1 MKPKRA
7 SNKIISVLLTLIML
21 IGMLPL
27 SIIPTQ
33 AASFNPSPNWTSI
46 SNKDGNYF
54 GIGVLQTFLR
64 QTDTQYLKLTSNLKY
79 VGDDDY
85 KLNITVKGVKY
96 LDLNGYALVYGVDK
110 KFSSE
115 KTTSFIT
122 VEEGAEL
129 YIYDSA
135 GKGGYIHYEGK
146 LTSNDDEIFRHIIY
160 VKEGGKLVVNGGTI
174 EAGRSKQIYGSWEED
189 VYPGKDADTYTG
201 NIRHQIVGSAIM
213 LAKNSSCIING
224 GRFYGRGYTR
234 SAIYAGENA
243 NLVINDAYI
252 QGSGCAHGI
261 NVNDGANLTIRSVE
275 IDTKKVDRYASFDAY
290 SKDTF
295 EYGKYGLAILGGDVS
310 TFVVGNVD
318 ITKSDPGKKDVFGDR
333 VHQYATV
340 TPAETPANV
349 GLQLQD
355 PGWST
360 FSTDT
365 TNLVTA
371 AERRVS
377 IKDDFTPHYSGY
389 ESELSRDYNNNT
401 DYTILSEWQIF
412 DKNGKTAV
420 SNHQSSQA
428 SSYAGLEKSI
438 DMRQFKA
445 VNGTDALK
453 LTNGELYVLR
463 LTVHEIWRGYTKQ
476 MAITRT
482 AEMNFGAAPDLSG
495 LDFGISAQQETSGT
509 SFSVK
514 VTPSETN
521 GVLPYLL
528 NRSITY
534 GYELPNS
541 SAGNVLMEECRYSS
555 TFDTVSF
562 GNLPTGKQTIVARL
576 QGNDAFGFKQEFTA
590 RQNIF
595 VMPRIK
601 LGLPSGQWTY
611 SLQAGDTY
619 DTISYHEHRL
629 RAVSSEE
636 LATAGLTGS
645 AISWEMWNS
654 TQGKWVNANSGI
666 SGVSKMS
673 TGELKLT
680 DGRSGAYRAKVYY
693 NGQWWYSPQAFTFVG
708 KDYGSTHKITTTVDR
723 TEMENTKANSA
734 TVSIMPNFDGA
745 DWGKR
750 WSASLIIYEGNV
762 PAEAYEKFRN
772 HSSAKILPDGGI
784 RISFPATK
792 FTKNKDAS
800 VQKLNTWSIF
810 ILQGDKIPTGK
821 YTFVPYAEVEDTNY
835 SVKGTPFTIT
845 VEKRIT
851 GMDITADGQNATNGK
866 GTTVDDAPKV
876 VMDTSTNKMRLN
888 KIYTPIDANLPNK
901 NVTTTWSSSNTNIA
915 TVDSSGVVT
924 AKRPGTVTITMT
936 HKGKIGTEEVSYT
949 RYLKVVVP
957 IAEVQFSGPDWYK
970 QIGKTYKD
978 VQLNITKVRC
988 TNGEW
993 LDGSTYLTSKL
1004 ISKGTRD
1011 GSNTSV
1017 GSVYNDKVAYND
1029 NYRIYY
1035 ELTPKKGYQFQL
1047 KEATVSGDYYITND
1061 MKLKITRVDSTD
1073 MNTAANQGYFALNY
1087 NGHYYVP
1094 KYDTE
1099 EAYQAHNCGIS
1110 ITEDLPCLRD
1120 PSAVYI
1126 DTVAVETDEP
1136 KEGDLRYG
1144 GEIPESDDEL
1154 QNLGTAYHPINM
1166 NNARI
1171 ITLMGEKTVDGQDLI
1186 GLTSSINYKLNTP
1199 LVGGGTPFTPLAEGE
1214 ASNSN
1219 YGSEY
1224 FDVVYETDANG
1235 MKISRTKLEN
1245 TRYEAATYAH
1255 SLRLL
1260 AGNTG
1265 QDGKTYYFAP
1275 DVKLIIN
1282 GREVQLIDQNGTSS
1296 GYSDASDITAT
1307 YYVTADPRPAFVNG
1321 TVSGLTAPTTDE
1333 TPATTD
1339 DLTVIGTDS
1348 KGVTTDK
1355 MYASG
1360 LVWFID
1366 KNGNGKWDEGE
1377 TCTAGNG
1384 LADDGKF
1391 LGGKDY
1397 SAYVMLSAEAEDGRI
1412 DNTAFTLK
1420 LSDVATP
1427 LSTTE
1432 AKGAYK
1438 FPKTKYI
1445 PPVLKLT
1452 AMGTQLGAKIDKA
1465 LGTENFAGFVYG
1477 VDTLKTGTGLADC
1490 LTAELGLVEVTANA
1504 NGVLS
1509 TGASILLKDKEK
1521 KVYETYSYVYFGDI
1535 NGDGAIDAFD
1545 AFAIDK
1551 SVNNHSTLGDASAV
1565 AADVNTDGEITIADI
1580 SLIMTAAVSSEDVIS
1595 QAR

>member
-1 MKPKRA
+1 MKPKSA
-7 SNKIISVLLTLIML
+7 SKKIISVLLTLIML

-33 AASFNPSPNWTSI
+33 AASYNPSPNWTSV

-54 GIGVLQTFLR
+54 GLGVLQTFLR
-64 QTDTQYLKLTSNLKY
+64 SPDTQYLKLTSNLKY

-85 KLNITVKGVKY
+85 KLNITVKGVKH
-96 LDLNGYALVYGVDK
+96 LDLNGHSLVYGVDK
-110 KFSSE
+110 SGDSWRHH
-115 KTTSFIT
+115 FIT

-146 LTSNDDEIFRHIIY
+146 LTKNDDEIFRHIIY

-189 VYPGKDADTYTG
+189 VYPGEHADNFTG
-201 NIRHQIVGSAIM
+201 NIRHQIIGSAII
-213 LAKNSSCIING
+213 LEKNSSCIING

-234 SAIYAGENA
+234 SAISAGENA

-261 NVNDGANLTIRSVE
+261 NVNEGANLTIRRVE
-275 IDTKKVDRYASFDAY
+275 IDTKKVDRYASFGTY
-290 SKDTF
+290 HTDTF
-295 EYGKYGLAILGGDVS
+295 LYGKYGLAILGGDVS

-318 ITKSDPGKKDVFGDR
+318 ITKSDPGKE

-340 TPAETPANV
+340 TPADTPANV

-371 AERRVS
+371 EERRVS

-389 ESELSRDYNNNT
+389 ENELFRDYNNNT

-412 DKNGKTAV
+412 DKNGKTEV

-438 DMRQFKA
+438 DMRKFKA
-445 VNGTDALK
+445 VNGTDDLK
-453 LTNGELYVLR
+453 LKNGELYVLR
-463 LTVHEIWRGYTKQ
+463 LTIYEIWRGYTTQ

-495 LDFGISAQQETSGT
+495 LDFGISAQQDRSGT
-509 SFSVK
+509 TFSVN

-521 GVLPYLL
+521 GILPYLL

-595 VMPRIK
+595 VMPRIR
-601 LGLPSGQWTY
+601 LGLPSGEWTY
-611 SLQAGDTY
+611 SLQPGDTY
-619 DTISYHEHRL
+619 DTISYHEYRL

-636 LATAGLTGS
+636 LATAGLSGS
-645 AISWEMWNS
+645 NISWEMWNS

-666 SGVSKMS
+666 GGVSKMS

-680 DGRSGAYRAKVYY
+680 DGRSGAYRAKIYY

-723 TEMENTKANSA
+723 TEMENTKANAA

-772 HSSAKILPDGGI
+772 HSSAKVLPDGGI
-784 RISFPATK
+784 RISFPASKLTA
-792 FTKNKDAS
+792 NKEPSA
-800 VQKLNTWSIF
+800 QKLNTWSIF
-810 ILQGDKIPTGK
+810 LLQGDKIPTGK
-821 YTFVPYAEVEDTNY
+821 YTFVPYAEVENTSY

-845 VEKRIT
+845 VNKRIT
-851 GMDITADGQNATNGK
+851 GMDITADGKNATNGK

-888 KIYTPIDANLPNK
+888 KIYTPADANLPNK

-915 TVDSSGVVT
+915 TVDSGGVVT

-970 QIGKTYKD
+970 QLGKTYKD

-988 TNGEW
+988 ANGEW

-1004 ISKGTRD
+1004 VSKGTRD
-1011 GSNTSV
+1011 GSTNSV

-1047 KEATVSGDYYITND
+1047 KDAAEYGDYYITND

-1094 KYDTE
+1094 ERDAE

-1154 QNLGTAYHPINM
+1154 QKIGTAYHPINM

-1171 ITLMGEKTVDGQDLI
+1171 ITMMGEKTVDGHDLI
-1186 GLTSSINYKLNTP
+1186 SLSRSINYKLKTP

-1214 ASNSN
+1214 ASNNN
-1219 YGSEY
+1219 YGLEFSNIL
-1224 FDVVYETDANG
+1224 YETGADG
-1235 MKISRTKLEN
+1235 YPKISRTNLEN

-1260 AGNTG
+1260 AGKTG

-1282 GREVQLIDQNGTSS
+1282 GREVQLIDDNGTSS

-1333 TPATTD
+1333 IPATTD

-1438 FPKTKYI
+1438 FPKTQYI

-1452 AMGTQLGAKIDKA
+1452 ATGTQLGAKIDKA
-1465 LGTENFAGFVYG
+1465 LSTENFAGFVYG
-1477 VDTLKTGTGLADC
+1477 VDTLKTGTALADC

-1551 SVNNHSTLGDASAV
+1551 SINNHSTLGDASAV
-1565 AADVNTDGEITIADI
+1565 AADVNADGEITIADI
-1580 SLIMTAAVSSEDVIS
+1580 SLIMTASVSSEDVIS

>member
-7 SNKIISVLLTLIML
+7 SKKIISVLLTLIML

-33 AASFNPSPNWTSI
+33 AASYNPSPNWTSV

-54 GIGVLQTFLR
+54 GLGVLQTFLR

-85 KLNITVKGVKY
+85 KLNITVKGVKH
-96 LDLNGYALVYGVDK
+96 LDLNGHSLVYGVDK
-110 KFSSE
+110 RDYSWYNP
-115 KTTSFIT
+115 FIT
-122 VEEGAEL
+122 IEEGAEL

-146 LTSNDDEIFRHIIY
+146 LTSKDAEIQRTLIT
-160 VKEGGKLVVNGGTI
+160 VNKGGKLVVNGGEL
-174 EAGRSKQIYGSWEED
+174 EAGRSKEIYGKWYSD
-189 VYPGKDADTYTG
+189 VDEYTG
-201 NIRHQIVGSAIM
+201 NIRHQIVGYAVKINGSGTA
-213 LAKNSSCIING
+213 IING
-224 GRFYGRGYTR
+224 GEFYGRGNDYA
-234 SAIYAGENA
+234 AIYADDNST
-243 NLVINDAYI
+243 LIINDAYI
-252 QGSGCAHGI
+252 QGSGGAYGI
-261 NVNDGANLTIRSVE
+261 SCLRAKNVSIRSVE
-275 IDTKKVDRYASFDAY
+275 IDTKKVDRYAKFT
-290 SKDTF
+290 DTAPQRYRYG
-295 EYGKYGLAILGGDVS
+295 EYGMAINGKLSDY
-310 TFVVGNVD
+310 VVGNVK
-318 ITKSDPGKKDVFGDR
+318 ITQSDPYEKNFAGRR

-340 TPAETPANV
+340 TPADTPANV

-371 AERRVS
+371 EERRVS

-389 ESELSRDYNNNT
+389 ENELFRDYNNNT
-401 DYTILSEWQIF
+401 DYSILSEWQIF

-428 SSYAGLEKSI
+428 SSYAGLTKSI
-438 DMRQFKA
+438 DMRKFKA
-445 VNGTDALK
+445 VNGTDDLK
-453 LTNGELYVLR
+453 LKNGELYVLR
-463 LTVHEIWRGYTKQ
+463 LTIYEIWRGYTKQ

-645 AISWEMWNS
+645 AVSWEMWNS

-708 KDYGSTHKITTTVDR
+708 KDYGSTHKITATVDR
-723 TEMENTKANSA
+723 TEMENTKENSA

-762 PAEAYEKFRN
+762 PAEAYEKFKTL
-772 HSSAKILPDGGI
+772 SSAKVLPDGGI
-784 RISFPATK
+784 RIAFPASKLTAD
-792 FTKNKDAS
+792 KDPS
-800 VQKLNTWSIF
+800 VQKLRTWSIF
-810 ILQGDKIPTGK
+810 MLQGDKIPTGK
-821 YTFVPYAEVEDTNY
+821 YTFVPYAEVENTSY

-845 VEKRIT
+845 VNKRIT

-915 TVDSSGVVT
+915 TVDSGGVVT

-1144 GEIPESDDEL
+1144 GEIPESDEEL
-1154 QNLGTAYHPINM
+1154 QKIGTAYHPINM

-1171 ITLMGEKTVDGQDLI
+1171 ITMMGEKTVDGHDLI
-1186 GLTSSINYKLNTP
+1186 SLYRSINYKLKTP

-1214 ASNSN
+1214 ASNNN
-1219 YGSEY
+1219 YGLEFSNIL
-1224 FDVVYETDANG
+1224 YETGADG
-1235 MKISRTKLEN
+1235 YPKISRTNLEN

-1260 AGNTG
+1260 AGKTG

-1282 GREVQLIDQNGTSS
+1282 GREVQLIDDNGTSS

-1333 TPATTD
+1333 IPATTD

-1348 KGVTTDK
+1348 KGGTTDK

-1438 FPKTKYI
+1438 FPKTQYI

-1452 AMGTQLGAKIDKA
+1452 ATGTQLGAKIDKA

-1477 VDTLKTGTGLADC
+1477 VDTLKTGTALADC

-1545 AFAIDK
+1545 AFALDK
-1551 SVNNHSTLGDASAV
+1551 SINNHSTLGDASAV
-1565 AADVNTDGEITIADI
+1565 AADVNADGEITIADI
-1580 SLIMTAAVSSEDVIS
+1580 SLIMTASVSSEDVIS

>member
-33 AASFNPSPNWTSI
+33 AASFNPSPNWGSV
-46 SNKDGNYF
+46 SNKNGNYV
-54 GIGVLQTFLR
+54 GLSVLQTFLR
-64 QTDTQYLKLTSNLKY
+64 QPDTQYLKLTSNLKY

-85 KLNITVKGVKY
+85 KLNITVKGVKH
-96 LDLNGYALVYGVDK
+96 LDLNGHALVYGVDRIGD
-110 KFSSE
+110 SWRHP
-115 KTTSFIT
+115 FIT

-135 GKGGYIHYEGK
+135 GKGSYIHYEGK
-146 LTSNDDEIFRHIIY
+146 LTKNDDEIFRHIIY

-189 VYPGKDADTYTG
+189 VYPGKDADTFTG
-201 NIRHQIVGSAIM
+201 NIRHQIIGSAII
-213 LAKNSSCIING
+213 LEKNSSCIING

-234 SAIYAGENA
+234 SAIAAGENA

-261 NVNDGANLTIRSVE
+261 NVNDGANLTIRRVE
-275 IDTKKVDRYASFDAY
+275 IDTKKVDRYASFGTY
-290 SKDTF
+290 HTDTF
-295 EYGKYGLAILGGDVS
+295 LYGKYGLAILGGDVS

-318 ITKSDPGKKDVFGDR
+318 ISKSDPSGKDVFGDR

-340 TPAETPANV
+340 KPAETPANV

-389 ESELSRDYNNNT
+389 ESELFQDYNNNT

-463 LTVHEIWRGYTKQ
+463 LTVYEIWRGYTTQ

-495 LDFGISAQQETSGT
+495 LDFGISAQQERSGT

-541 SAGNVLMEECRYSS
+541 SAGNVLMEERRYSS

-636 LATAGLTGS
+636 LASAGLTGS

-708 KDYGSTHKITTTVDR
+708 KDYGSTHKITATVDR

-750 WSASLIIYEGNV
+750 WHASLIIYEGNV

-772 HSSAKILPDGGI
+772 HSSAQILPDGGI

-845 VEKRIT
+845 VNKRIT

-970 QIGKTYKD
+970 QLGKTYKD

-1154 QNLGTAYHPINM
+1154 QKIGTAYHPINM

-1171 ITLMGEKTVDGQDLI
+1171 ITLMGEKAADGHDLI
-1186 GLTSSINYKLNTP
+1186 RLYRSTNYKLNTP

-1224 FDVVYETDANG
+1224 FNVLYETDADG

-1366 KNGNGKWDEGE
+1366 KNGNGKWDESE

-1438 FPKTKYI
+1438 FPKTQYI

-1452 AMGTQLGAKIDKA
+1452 DTGTQLGAKIDKA

-1477 VDTLKTGTGLADC
+1477 VDTLKTGTKLADC

-1565 AADVNTDGEITIADI
+1565 AADVNADGEITIADI

>member
-7 SNKIISVLLTLIML
+7 SKKIISVLLTLIML

-33 AASFNPSPNWTSI
+33 AASYNPSPNWTSV

-54 GIGVLQTFLR
+54 GLGVLQTFLR
-64 QTDTQYLKLTSNLKY
+64 QPDTQYLKLTSNLKY

-85 KLNITVKGVKY
+85 KLNITVKGVKH
-96 LDLNGYALVYGVDK
+96 LDLNGHALVYGVDK
-110 KFSSE
+110 SDYSWYNP
-115 KTTSFIT
+115 FIT
-122 VEEGAEL
+122 IEEGAEL

-146 LTSNDDEIFRHIIY
+146 LTSKDDEIQRTLIT
-160 VKEGGKLVVNGGTI
+160 VNKGGKLVVNGGQL
-174 EAGRSKQIYGSWEED
+174 EAGRSKEIYGKWYSED
-189 VYPGKDADTYTG
+189 DEYTG
-201 NIRHQIVGSAIM
+201 NIRHQIVGYAVKINGNGT
-213 LAKNSSCIING
+213 AIING
-224 GRFYGRGYTR
+224 GEFYGRGSSYA
-234 SAIYAGENA
+234 AIKTDDSST
-243 NLVINDAYI
+243 LIINDAYI
-252 QGSGCAHGI
+252 QGSGGARGI
-261 NVNDGANLTIRSVE
+261 ACLGTKNVSIRSVE
-275 IDTKKVDRYASFDAY
+275 IDTKKVTRYADFT
-290 SKDTF
+290 DTNTERYRYG
-295 EYGKYGLAILGGDVS
+295 EYGMAINGKLSDL
-310 TFVVGNVD
+310 VVGNVK
-318 ITKSDPGKKDVFGDR
+318 ITQSDPYKKDVTGRR

-340 TPAETPANV
+340 TPAETDTNV

-371 AERRVS
+371 GERRVS
-377 IKDDFTPHYSGY
+377 IKEGSFTPHYSGY
-389 ESELSRDYNNNT
+389 ETELFRDYNNNT

-445 VNGTDALK
+445 VNGTDDLK
-453 LTNGELYVLR
+453 LKNGELYVLR
-463 LTVHEIWRGYTKQ
+463 LTINEIWRGYTKQ

-482 AEMNFGAAPDLSG
+482 AEMKFGAAPDLSG
-495 LDFGISAQQETSGT
+495 LDFGISAQQDRSGT
-509 SFSVK
+509 TFSVK

-521 GVLPYLL
+521 GILPYLL

-576 QGNDAFGFKQEFTA
+576 HGNDAFGFKQEFTA

-595 VMPRIK
+595 VMPRIR
-601 LGLPSGQWTY
+601 LGLPSGEWTY
-611 SLQAGDTY
+611 SLQPGDTY
-619 DTISYHEHRL
+619 DTISYHEYRL

-636 LATAGLTGS
+636 LATAGLSGS
-645 AISWEMWNS
+645 NISWEMWNS

-666 SGVSKMS
+666 GGVSKMS

-680 DGRSGAYRAKVYY
+680 DGRSGAYRAKIYY

-708 KDYGSTHKITTTVDR
+708 KDYGATHKITATVDR
-723 TEMENTKANSA
+723 TEMENTKANAA

-762 PAEAYEKFRN
+762 PAEAFEKFKK
-772 HSSAKILPDGGI
+772 HSSAKVLPDGGI
-784 RISFPATK
+784 RIAFSASKLTA
-792 FTKNKDAS
+792 NKEPS
-800 VQKLNTWSIF
+800 VQKLSTWSIF
-810 ILQGDKIPTGK
+810 LLQGDKIPTGK
-821 YTFVPYAEVEDTNY
+821 YTFVPYAEVENTSY

-845 VEKRIT
+845 VNKRIT
-851 GMDITADGQNATNGK
+851 GMDITADGKNATNGR

-888 KIYTPIDANLPNK
+888 KIYTPTDANLPNK

-915 TVDSSGVVT
+915 TVDSGGVVT

-970 QIGKTYKD
+970 QLGKTYKD

-988 TNGEW
+988 ANGEW

-1004 ISKGTRD
+1004 VSKGTRD
-1011 GSNTSV
+1011 GNNNSV

-1047 KEATVSGDYYITND
+1047 KDAAEFGNYYITND

-1094 KYDTE
+1094 EYDTE

-1154 QNLGTAYHPINM
+1154 QMLGTAYHPINM
-1166 NNARI
+1166 NNTRI
-1171 ITLMGEKTVDGQDLI
+1171 ITMMGEKTADGHDLI
-1186 GLTSSINYKLNTP
+1186 SLYRSINYKLNTP

-1224 FDVVYETDANG
+1224 YNVVYETDANG

-1260 AGNTG
+1260 AGKTG

-1282 GREVQLIDQNGTSS
+1282 GREVQLIDDNGTSS

-1321 TVSGLTAPTTDE
+1321 TVSGLTAPVTDE
-1333 TPATTD
+1333 IPATTD
-1339 DLTVIGTDS
+1339 DLSVIGTDS

-1366 KNGNGKWDEGE
+1366 KNGNGVLDEGE
-1377 TCTAGNG
+1377 RCAPENG
-1384 LADDGKF
+1384 FTQDGRF
-1391 LGGKDY
+1391 MGGKKY
-1397 SAYVMLSAEAEDGRI
+1397 SAFVTLAVEAEDGRI
-1412 DNTAFTLK
+1412 NNTAFTLK
-1420 LSDVATP
+1420 LDGIDTP
-1427 LSTTE
+1427 LSTSQAHGVYTFPETE
-1432 AKGAYK
+1432 IVGYTVSGTATSFNSDTDEVIIQLTESGAAEASYEAVVKGN
-1438 FPKTKYI
+1438 
-1445 PPVLKLT
+1445 T
-1452 AMGTQLGAKIDKA
+1452 ASYSIADVPSGTYTMKVMKKNHVTREYTVTVGSADVTQNVKIH
-1465 LGTENFAGFVYG
+1465 
-1477 VDTLKTGTGLADC
+1477 
-1490 LTAELGLVEVTANA
+1490 
-1504 NGVLS
+1504 
-1509 TGASILLKDKEK
+1509 LL
-1521 KVYETYSYVYFGDI
+1521 GDI
-1535 NGDGAIDAFD
+1535 DGNGTVTTMDAMR
-1545 AFAIDK
+1545 AYSHARG
-1551 SVNNHSTLGDASAV
+1551 VTLLTDYALKC
-1565 AADVNTDGEITIADI
+1565 ADVVGTDGKVTTMDATRIYAHARG
-1580 SLIMTAAVSSEDVIS
+1580 TAKLW
-1595 QAR
+1595 

>member
-1 MKPKRA
+1 MKPKSA
-7 SNKIISVLLTLIML
+7 SKKIISVLLTLIML

-33 AASFNPSPNWTSI
+33 AASYNPSPNWTSI

-54 GIGVLQTFLR
+54 GLGVLQTFLR
-64 QTDTQYLKLTSNLKY
+64 QPDTQYLKLTSNLKY

-96 LDLNGYALVYGVDK
+96 LDLNGQALVYGVDK
-110 KFSSE
+110 RDYSWYNP
-115 KTTSFIT
+115 FIT
-122 VEEGAEL
+122 IEEGAEL

-146 LTSNDDEIFRHIIY
+146 LTSKDDEIQRTLIT
-160 VKEGGKLVVNGGTI
+160 VNKGGKLVVNGG
-174 EAGRSKQIYGSWEED
+174 E
-189 VYPGKDADTYTG
+189 
-201 NIRHQIVGSAIM
+201 
-213 LAKNSSCIING
+213 
-224 GRFYGRGYTR
+224 FYGRGDDYA
-234 SAIYAGENA
+234 AIYADN
-243 NLVINDAYI
+243 NSTLIVNDAYI
-252 QGSGCAHGI
+252 QGSGGARGI
-261 NVNDGANLTIRSVE
+261 SCLGAKNVSIRSVE
-275 IDTKKVDRYASFDAY
+275 IDTKKVDRYADFGGGGSY
-290 SKDTF
+290 ESRYRYG
-295 EYGKYGLAILGGDVS
+295 EYGMAVNGKLSDL
-310 TFVVGNVD
+310 VVGNVK
-318 ITKSDPGKKDVFGDR
+318 ITQSDPYEKNFAGRR

-371 AERRVS
+371 EERRVS
-377 IKDDFTPHYSGY
+377 IKDGFTPHYSGY
-389 ESELSRDYNNNT
+389 ETELLQDYNNNT

-428 SSYAGLEKSI
+428 SSYAGLAKSI
-438 DMRQFKA
+438 DMRKFKA
-445 VNGTDALK
+445 VNGTDDLK

-463 LTVHEIWRGYTKQ
+463 LTINEIWRGYTKQ

-495 LDFGISAQQETSGT
+495 LDFGISAQQEISGT

-611 SLQAGDTY
+611 SLQPGDTY

-645 AISWEMWNS
+645 SVSWEMWNS

-680 DGRSGAYRAKVYY
+680 DGRSGAYRAKIYY

-762 PAEAYEKFRN
+762 PAEAYEKFKN
-772 HSSAKILPDGGI
+772 HSSAKVLPDGGI
-784 RISFPATK
+784 RIAFPASKLTAD
-792 FTKNKDAS
+792 KDPS
-800 VQKLNTWSIF
+800 VQKLRTWSIF
-810 ILQGDKIPTGK
+810 MLQGDKIPTGK
-821 YTFVPYAEVEDTNY
+821 YTFVPYAEVENTSY

-845 VEKRIT
+845 VNKRIT
-851 GMDITADGQNATNGK
+851 GMDITADGKNATNGK

-876 VMDTSTNKMRLN
+876 VIDTSTNKLRLN
-888 KIYTPIDANLPNK
+888 KIYTPTDANLPNK

-970 QIGKTYKD
+970 QLGKTYKD

-988 TNGEW
+988 ANGEW

-1004 ISKGTRD
+1004 VSKGTRD
-1011 GSNTSV
+1011 GNNTSV

-1029 NYRIYY
+1029 NYLIYY
-1035 ELTPKKGYQFQL
+1035 KLTPKKGYQFQL
-1047 KEATVSGDYYITND
+1047 KEATESGDYYITND

-1087 NGHYYVP
+1087 SGHYYVP
-1094 KYDTE
+1094 KYDTQE
-1099 EAYQAHNCGIS
+1099 SYQAHNCGIS

-1154 QNLGTAYHPINM
+1154 KKLGSRPNM
-1166 NNARI
+1166 INARI
-1171 ITLMGEKTVDGQDLI
+1171 ITLMGEKAADGQDLI

-1219 YGSEY
+1219 YGYEY
-1224 FDVVYETDANG
+1224 FDVLYEDDADG
-1235 MKISRTKLEN
+1235 YPTISRTNLEN

-1255 SLRLL
+1255 SLRLF

-1282 GREVQLIDQNGTSS
+1282 GREVQLIDDNGTSS
-1296 GYSDASDITAT
+1296 GYSSASDITAT

-1333 TPATTD
+1333 IPATTD
-1339 DLTVIGTDS
+1339 DLSVIGTDS

-1438 FPKTKYI
+1438 FPKTQYI

-1452 AMGTQLGAKIDKA
+1452 ATGTQLGAKIDKA

-1477 VDTLKTGTGLADC
+1477 VDTLKTGTALADC

-1551 SVNNHSTLGDASAV
+1551 SINNHSTLGDASAV
-1565 AADVNTDGEITIADI
+1565 AADVNADGEITIADI
-1580 SLIMTAAVSSEDVIS
+1580 SLIMSASVSSEDIIS
-1595 QAR
+1595 QTR

>member
-7 SNKIISVLLTLIML
+7 SKKIMSVLLTLIML

-33 AASFNPSPNWTSI
+33 AASYNPSPNWTSV

-54 GIGVLQTFLR
+54 GLGVLQTFLR
-64 QTDTQYLKLTSNLKY
+64 QPDTQYLKLTSNLKY

-85 KLNITVKGVKY
+85 KLNITVKGVKH
-96 LDLNGYALVYGVDK
+96 LDLNGHSLVYGVDK
-110 KFSSE
+110 SDYSWYHP
-115 KTTSFIT
+115 FIT
-122 VEEGAEL
+122 IEEGAEL

-146 LTSNDDEIFRHIIY
+146 LTSKDDRIPRTLIT
-160 VKEGGKLVVNGGTI
+160 VNNGGKLVVNGGEL
-174 EAGRSKQIYGSWEED
+174 EAGRSKEIYGKWYSED
-189 VYPGKDADTYTG
+189 DKYTG
-201 NIRHQIVGSAIM
+201 NIRHQIVGHAVKINGSGTA
-213 LAKNSSCIING
+213 IING
-224 GRFYGRGYTR
+224 GEFYGRGKDY
-234 SAIYAGENA
+234 SAIYADDDST
-243 NLVINDAYI
+243 LIINDAYI
-252 QGSGCAHGI
+252 QGSGGAHGI
-261 NVNDGANLTIRSVE
+261 ACSRAKNVFIRSVE
-275 IDTKKVDRYASFDAY
+275 IDTKKIDREADFTS
-290 SKDTF
+290 SDT
-295 EYGKYGLAILGGDVS
+295 ERYRYGQYGMAISGNLS
-310 TFVVGNVD
+310 ELVVGNVK
-318 ITKSDPGKKDVFGDR
+318 ITQSDPYEENFAGRR

-371 AERRVS
+371 EERRVS

-389 ESELSRDYNNNT
+389 ENELFQDYNNNT

-412 DKNGKTAV
+412 DKNGKTEV

-428 SSYAGLEKSI
+428 SSYAGLEKSV
-438 DMRQFKA
+438 DMRKFKA
-445 VNGTDALK
+445 VNGTDDLK
-453 LTNGELYVLR
+453 LKNGELYVLR
-463 LTVHEIWRGYTKQ
+463 LTIYEIWRGYTKQ

-495 LDFGISAQQETSGT
+495 LDFGISAQQDRSGT
-509 SFSVK
+509 TFSVN

-521 GVLPYLL
+521 GILPYLL

-595 VMPRIK
+595 VMPRIR
-601 LGLPSGQWTY
+601 LGLPSGEWTY
-611 SLQAGDTY
+611 SLQPGDTY
-619 DTISYHEHRL
+619 DTISYHEYRL

-636 LATAGLTGS
+636 LATAGLSGS
-645 AISWEMWNS
+645 NISWEMWNS

-666 SGVSKMS
+666 GGVSKMS

-680 DGRSGAYRAKVYY
+680 DGRSGAYRAKIYY

-723 TEMENTKANSA
+723 TEMENTKANAA

-772 HSSAKILPDGGI
+772 HSSAKVLPDGGI
-784 RISFPATK
+784 RISFPASKLTA
-792 FTKNKDAS
+792 NKEPSA
-800 VQKLNTWSIF
+800 QKLNTWSIF
-810 ILQGDKIPTGK
+810 LLQGDKIPTGK
-821 YTFVPYAEVEDTNY
+821 YTFVPYAEVENTSY

-845 VEKRIT
+845 VNKRIT
-851 GMDITADGQNATNGK
+851 GMDITADGKNATNGK

-888 KIYTPIDANLPNK
+888 KIYTPTDANLPNK

-915 TVDSSGVVT
+915 TVDSGGVVT

-970 QIGKTYKD
+970 QLGKTYKD

-988 TNGEW
+988 SNGEW

-1004 ISKGTRD
+1004 VSKGTRD
-1011 GSNTSV
+1011 GSNNSV
-1017 GSVYNDKVAYND
+1017 GSVYDDKVAYND

-1047 KEATVSGDYYITND
+1047 KDAAEFGDYYITND

-1094 KYDTE
+1094 ERDAE

-1154 QNLGTAYHPINM
+1154 QKIGTAYHPINM

-1171 ITLMGEKTVDGQDLI
+1171 ITMMGEKTVDGHDLI
-1186 GLTSSINYKLNTP
+1186 SLSRSINYKLKTP

-1214 ASNSN
+1214 ASNNN
-1219 YGSEY
+1219 YGLEFSNIL
-1224 FDVVYETDANG
+1224 YETGADG
-1235 MKISRTKLEN
+1235 YPKISRTNLEN

-1260 AGNTG
+1260 AGKTG

-1282 GREVQLIDQNGTSS
+1282 GREVQLIDDNGTSS

-1307 YYVTADPRPAFVNG
+1307 YYVTADARPAFVNG

-1333 TPATTD
+1333 IPATTD
-1339 DLTVIGTDS
+1339 DLSVIGTGS
-1348 KGVTTDK
+1348 KGATTDK

-1438 FPKTKYI
+1438 FPKTQYI

-1452 AMGTQLGAKIDKA
+1452 ATGTQLGAKIDKA

-1477 VDTLKTGTGLADC
+1477 VDTLKTSTALADC

-1551 SVNNHSTLGDASAV
+1551 SINNHSTLGDASAV
-1565 AADVNTDGEITIADI
+1565 AADVNADGEITIADI
-1580 SLIMTAAVSSEDVIS
+1580 SLIMTASVSSEDVIS